1 MNEIKLPF
9 VVKLPLALLSI
20 LALSYILW
28 AGQTIIAPFFL
39 ALLFA
44 FLFLPFANFL
54 ERKLRFSRGISTLSS
69 VAVVLLGFWGAGYFF
84 SSQLADFKNDIPQ
97 LQIQFSETFNVL
109 QEWIS
114 RTFQINSD
122 EQINYID
129 MGMNQLLSSSGQIL
143 GVTVGIFTSG
153 FGFLLFFIFFFIFIL
168 NYRRILNRFIVRVF
182 QEEHKH
188 KVKEVVAEV
197 RQMTKSYIVGLCIQI
212 TIVSLLT
219 FGMLTLVGVKYALLL
234 GILTGLL
241 NVIPYI
247 GVLVSL
253 LISCFIAFAT
263 NTPITCLYVILG
275 YGIIHVIDANIV
287 LPFVVGSKVKINAL
301 FSFLG
306 ILVGEQLWG
315 ISGMLLCIPALA
327 ILKIIFDHVESLKP
341 WGILLGEEKRPKRAK
356 RKIKVTK
363 KIVFEEKD

>member
-1 MNEIKLPF
+1 MNKIKLPF
-9 VVKLPLALLSI
+9 VVKFPLALLTV
-20 LALSYILW
+20 LALVYILW
-28 AGQTIIAPFFL
+28 VGQTIIAPFFL

-44 FLFLPFANFL
+44 LLFLPFADFL
-54 ERKLRFSRGISTLSS
+54 EQKLRFSRGISTLSS
-69 VAVVLLGFWGAGYFF
+69 VTVVLLGFLGLGYFF

-97 LQIQFSETFNVL
+97 LQVQFSEMFNVI
-109 QEWIS
+109 QDWIS
-114 RTFQINSD
+114 HTFKINSD
-122 EQINYID
+122 EQINYLD
-129 MGMNQLLSSSGQIL
+129 MGMNQLLSSSGLIL
-143 GVTVGIFTSG
+143 GVTFSIFTSG

-168 NYRRILNRFIVRVF
+168 NYRRILNAFIIGVF
-182 QEEHKH
+182 REEHEN

-197 RQMTKSYIVGLCIQI
+197 RQMTKSYIIGLCIQI

-219 FGMLTLVGVKYALLL
+219 FAMLAIIGVKYALLL
-234 GILTGLL
+234 GILTGLF

-247 GVLVSL
+247 GVLFSL

-263 NTPITCLYVILG
+263 STPITCLYVILG
-275 YGIIHVIDANIV
+275 YGIMHVIDANIV

-306 ILVGEQLWG
+306 ILVGEHLWG

-363 KIVFEEKD
+363 KIIFEEKD